1 MLSIVRKTYLLK
13 EDRNYHALQLSS
25 FAGPM
30 NVPWEVPLSIFQH
43 TNLSVKQTDIS
54 LKIDCFKNIQSVGML
69 FDSLEMELN
78 LWKLKTNHKP
88 FPPPPQMPQ
97 QPTKKPNNP
106 TPTNKKP
113 LSFCCSLMS
122 LYFLETDCSVMALVK
137 FKNTFLILHDDFPL
151 PHPSC
156 SLVSCSYCK
165 TVL

>member
-88 FPPPPQMPQ
+88 FPPPPPNAPTTHQKAK
-97 QPTKKPNNP
+97 QPHTHKQK
-106 TPTNKKP
+106 T
-113 LSFCCSLMS
+113 LE
-122 LYFLETDCSVMALVK
+122 FLLLTYV
-137 FKNTFLILHDDFPL
+137 LIFSGD
-151 PHPSC
+151 
-156 SLVSCSYCK
+156 
-165 TVL
+165 